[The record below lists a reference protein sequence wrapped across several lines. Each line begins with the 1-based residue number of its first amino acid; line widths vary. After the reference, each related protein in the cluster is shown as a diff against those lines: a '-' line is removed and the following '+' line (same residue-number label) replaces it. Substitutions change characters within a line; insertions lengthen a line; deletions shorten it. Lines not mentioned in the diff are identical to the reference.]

1 MTHLATP
8 MIQFHLQN
16 ISFSFRNR
24 KILKAFIVR
33 LFQKERKDLGHLD
46 YVFCTDQELLDI
58 NRTHLGHDYYTDVI
72 TFDLSS
78 KPGPIHAEIYVSVE
92 RIKDNARL
100 FNVPQSEEFTRVIL
114 HGALHLCGYRDKSRS
129 DQRLMRKK
137 ENFYLEGYR
146 AFHVKQ
152 RR

>member
-1 MTHLATP
+1 MPFSLHFSKAEITYGVVPLAAIPITT
-8 MIQFHLQN
+8 
-16 ISFSFRNR
+16 SFS
-24 KILKAFIVR
+24 LAFEAIQCANMPPIRTENSKKLVEQEGR
-33 LFQKERKDLGHLD
+33 L
-46 YVFCTDQELLDI
+46 ELAI
-58 NRTHLGHDYYTDVI
+58 SAYKNKQI
-72 TFDLSS
+72 PSIS
-78 KPGPIHAEIYVSVE
+78 EA
-92 RIKDNARL
+92 ARL